1 VHGRS
6 IEPDGTAWVASADEA
21 NCWRPHTT
29 KPTSPPHAQPSR
41 ERPKHHCA
49 DGDQAKRAGPRAS
62 ATTRNRTANR
72 ATENFAAGLRRTT
85 LSSDAQ
91 RRDLLNT
98 YAQQTRK
105 MLNHAQRRVK
115 PPPHGSGWF
124 ERKTPPAVGLN
135 A

>member
-1 VHGRS
+1 V
-6 IEPDGTAWVASADEA
+6 DEA
-21 NCWRPHTT
+21 NCQRPHTT
-29 KPTSPPHAQPSR
+29 KTTSPPHTPPNH

-49 DGDQAKRAGPRAS
+49 DGDQAKRAWLIGS
-62 ATTRNRTANR
+62 ATTRNRTTNR
-72 ATENFAAGLRRTT
+72 ATENYAAGLRHTA
-85 LSSDAQ
+85 LSSDD
-91 RRDLLNT
+91 RRHGPLNT

-124 ERKTPPAVGLN
+124 ERKTPTAVGLN